1 MKTSNK
7 KYEITDIVHE
17 TYPFLHRVRALRDI
31 GENVKAG
38 DLGGFVEGE
47 HNLETELSDSAWIFD
62 DAIACGSAYVNQD
75 SSLHN
80 TAIACGSAYVNQDSS
95 LHNTAIA
102 CDHAY
107 VSCGS
112 ALYGQARA
120 EDDAYLRGA
129 VMCGNA
135 YASGFAQ
142 IICGPDKFKPPILS
156 GHCKVCGSVR
166 GNVKVCGAGAVL
178 PGEEILNDL
187 KDITVLISDSGRRIL
202 RGTVKDTLRPRKEH
216 APQKEKSK
224 KRGMER

>member
-1 MKTSNK
+1 MSSDLTIPLSGGSSFQVTPPGEDRVLPEFLLDAQHGLLKFSLAL
-7 KYEITDIVHE
+7 ESHLFFLRL
-17 TYPFLHRVRALRDI
+17 PFLFSNIVEQAELRRCFYFTLNRI
-31 GENVKAG
+31 LPHESV
-38 DLGGFVEGE
+38 GG
-47 HNLETELSDSAWIFD
+47 
-62 DAIACGSAYVNQD
+62 
-75 SSLHN
+75 
-80 TAIACGSAYVNQDSS
+80 
-95 LHNTAIA
+95 
-102 CDHAY
+102 
-107 VSCGS
+107 
-112 ALYGQARA
+112 
-120 EDDAYLRGA
+120 
-129 VMCGNA
+129 

>member
-1 MKTSNK
+1 MKARHNEGADEKTSNL
-7 KYEITDIVHE
+7 KYEITDITHE
-17 TYPFLHRVRALRDI
+17 EYPFLRRIRALRDV
-31 GENVKAG
+31 GDQVKVG
-38 DLGGFVEGE
+38 DLGGFVESE
-47 HNLETELSDSAWIFD
+47 SNLATDPSDGAWIFD
-62 DAIACGSAYVNQD
+62 DAIAAGNAYVDMGSYLRKN
-75 SSLHN
+75 
-80 TAIACGSAYVNQDSS
+80 AVACGN
-95 LHNTAIA
+95 
-102 CDHAY
+102 AY
-107 VSCGS
+107 VSRGS
-112 ALYGQARA
+112 VLSNHAHA

>member
-1 MKTSNK
+1 MKTNNK
-7 KYEITDIVHE
+7 KYEITDIAHE
-17 TYPFLHRVRALRDI
+17 TYPFLHRIRALRDI

-80 TAIACGSAYVNQDSS
+80 T
-95 LHNTAIA
+95 
-102 CDHAY
+102 
-107 VSCGS
+107 
-112 ALYGQARA
+112 ARA

>member
-7 KYEITDIVHE
+7 KYEITDIAHE
-17 TYPFLHRVRALRDI
+17 TYPFLHRIRALRDI

-62 DAIACGSAYVNQD
+62 DAIACGS
-75 SSLHN
+75 
-80 TAIACGSAYVNQDSS
+80 
-95 LHNTAIA
+95 
-102 CDHAY
+102 AY

-224 KRGMER
+224 KQGMER

>member
-1 MKTSNK
+1 MKLIRFSTASGRCGILGK
-7 KYEITDIVHE
+7 CKSWGSG
-17 TYPFLHRVRALRDI
+17 RLR
-31 GENVKAG
+31 G
-38 DLGGFVEGE
+38 GE

-62 DAIACGSAYVNQD
+62 D
-75 SSLHN
+75 
-80 TAIACGSAYVNQDSS
+80 AIACGSAYVNQDSS

>member
-1 MKTSNK
+1 MPRNLFLKARHNEGVDEKTSNL
-7 KYEITDIVHE
+7 KYEITDITHE
-17 TYPFLHRVRALRDI
+17 EYPFLRRIRALRDV
-31 GENVKAG
+31 GDQVKAG
-38 DLGGFVEGE
+38 DLGGFVESE
-47 HNLETELSDSAWIFD
+47 SNLATDPSDGAWIFD
-62 DAIACGSAYVNQD
+62 DAIAAGNAYVD
-75 SSLHN
+75 M
-80 TAIACGSAYVNQDSS
+80 GSYLRKN
-95 LHNTAIA
+95 AIA

>member
-7 KYEITDIVHE
+7 KYEITDIAHE
-17 TYPFLHRVRALRDI
+17 TYPFLHRIRALRDI

-62 DAIACGSAYVNQD
+62 D
-75 SSLHN
+75 
-80 TAIACGSAYVNQDSS
+80 AIACGSAYVNQDSS

-142 IICGPDKFKPPILS
+142 IICGPDKFKPPIL
-156 GHCKVCGSVR
+156 
-166 GNVKVCGAGAVL
+166 

>member
-7 KYEITDIVHE
+7 KYEITDIAHE
-17 TYPFLHRVRALRDI
+17 TYPFLHRIRALRDI

-62 DAIACGSAYVNQD
+62 DAIAC
-75 SSLHN
+75 
-80 TAIACGSAYVNQDSS
+80 
-95 LHNTAIA
+95 
-102 CDHAY
+102 DHAY

-135 YASGFAQ
+135 YTSGFAQ

>member
-17 TYPFLHRVRALRDI
+17 TYPFLHRVRALRDV
-31 GENVKAG
+31 GDQVKVG
-38 DLGGFVEGE
+38 DLGGFVESE
-47 HNLETELSDSAWIFD
+47 SNLATDPSDGAWIFD
-62 DAIACGSAYVNQD
+62 DAIAAGNAYVD
-75 SSLHN
+75 M
-80 TAIACGSAYVNQDSS
+80 GSY

-187 KDITVLISDSGRRIL
+187 KDITVLISDSGRRVLRSKDKDIL
-202 RGTVKDTLRPRKEH
+202 K
-216 APQKEKSK
+216 PQQEQSPQAKKPK

>member
-7 KYEITDIVHE
+7 KYEITDIAHE
-17 TYPFLHRVRALRDI
+17 TYPFLHRIRALRDI

-62 DAIACGSAYVNQD
+62 D
-75 SSLHN
+75 
-80 TAIACGSAYVNQDSS
+80 
-95 LHNTAIA
+95 AIA

>member
-1 MKTSNK
+1 M
-7 KYEITDIVHE
+7 
-17 TYPFLHRVRALRDI
+17 
-31 GENVKAG
+31 
-38 DLGGFVEGE
+38 
-47 HNLETELSDSAWIFD
+47 
-62 DAIACGSAYVNQD
+62 
-75 SSLHN
+75 
-80 TAIACGSAYVNQDSS
+80 NQDSS

-112 ALYGQARA
+112 ARYGQARA

-216 APQKEKSK
+216 APPQEKSK
-224 KRGMER
+224 KRGMDR

>member
-7 KYEITDIVHE
+7 KYEITDIAHE
-17 TYPFLHRVRALRDI
+17 TYPFLHRIRALRDI

-80 TAIACGSAYVNQDSS
+80 TAIAC
-95 LHNTAIA
+95 
-102 CDHAY
+102 DHAY

-129 VMCGNA
+129 VMNGSA
-135 YASGFAQ
+135 RVSGCAQ
-142 IICGPDKFKPPILS
+142 IISAPNQFGTPLLS
-156 GHCKVCGSVR
+156 GHCQVYGSVR
-166 GNVKVCGAGAVL
+166 GDVRVTGTAVIL
-178 PGEEILNDL
+178 PGEEILND
-187 KDITVLISDSGRRIL
+187 T
-202 RGTVKDTLRPRKEH
+202 KDTFVLTGTGRNVIRGRDRERL
-216 APQKEKSK
+216 APSRTPPAKEKKPK
-224 KRGMER
+224 KWGMER

>member
-7 KYEITDIVHE
+7 KYEITDIAHE
-17 TYPFLHRVRALRDI
+17 TYPFLHRIRALRDI

-80 TAIACGSAYVNQDSS
+80 TAIAC
-95 LHNTAIA
+95 
-102 CDHAY
+102 DHAY

-112 ALYGQARA
+112 TLYGQARA

-187 KDITVLISDSGRRIL
+187 KDITVLSPIAAAAFCAARLKTPSDPERSML
-202 RGTVKDTLRPRKEH
+202 HKKKNPRSE
-216 APQKEKSK
+216 
-224 KRGMER
+224 G

>member
-7 KYEITDIVHE
+7 KYEITDIAHE
-17 TYPFLHRVRALRDI
+17 TYPFLHRIRALRDI

-62 DAIACGSAYVNQD
+62 D
-75 SSLHN
+75 
-80 TAIACGSAYVNQDSS
+80 AIACGSAYVNQDSS

-142 IICGPDKFKPPILS
+142 IICGPDKFKPPILPS
-156 GHCKVCGSVR
+156 FTSAVTRAVPTSTFRRPWASPPSTPRPMGRQR
-166 GNVKVCGAGAVL
+166 G
-178 PGEEILNDL
+178 
-187 KDITVLISDSGRRIL
+187 
-202 RGTVKDTLRPRKEH
+202 
-216 APQKEKSK
+216 APVPTPPTS
-224 KRGMER
+224 R